1 VSDATTFGPR
11 PRVPLAAREGVIL
24 CQPAEWE
31 SHWKRGEARV
41 VSPRHPLD
49 NAVWSSLCLGHARF
63 ADLRGRARMYQ
74 PDVSVFAAVDQF
86 DATSWND
93 LAALVGPAGPCVLFC
108 AEVPRE
114 LPIGWTARIRGRGR
128 QMILEPA
135 RLADVEP
142 VSLRRLARDDVPQM
156 LDLVAKTNPGPF
168 RLRTVEM
175 GRYYGHFEGTVL
187 CAMAGERLTL
197 DGYTEISAVCTLPD
211 ARGRGWASALT
222 HHVAAGIVARGAQPF
237 LHVAESNE
245 PARRLYQRLGFTER
259 RTVDFAMVQTP
270 PT

>member
-1 VSDATTFGPR
+1 VSDATTFGSR
-11 PRVPLAAREGVIL
+11 PSVPLVARDEVIL
-24 CQPAEWE
+24 SEPAESSSRWE
-31 SHWKRGEARV
+31 RGDARV
-41 VSPRHPLD
+41 VSNRHPLD
-49 NAVWSSLCLGHARF
+49 NAVWWSLSSGHTHF
-63 ADLRGRARMYQ
+63 AGVRGRARMYR

-93 LAALVGPAGPCVLFC
+93 LAALVGPAGTCVLFC

-114 LPIGWTARIRGRGR
+114 LPIGWTDRIRGRGR
-128 QMILEPA
+128 QMILEPTQ
-135 RLADVEP
+135 LAHVEP
-142 VSLRRLARDDVPQM
+142 ISLRRLTGDDVPQM

-187 CAMAGERLTL
+187 CAMAGERLTV

-211 ARGRGWASALT
+211 ARGRGSASALT
-222 HHVAAGIVARGAQPF
+222 HHVAAGILARGAQPF

-259 RTVDFAMVQTP
+259 RVVDFAMVQTP